1 MRHIYNG
8 ILAIQKKKILPFGT
22 WMDLEGIGLSEIVQ
36 GKTNTVLY
44 HLYMKSKEAKLIETD
59 SRMVIT
65 RAVGW
70 EK

>member
-8 ILAIQKKKILPFGT
+8 ILGLQKKKILPFGT
-22 WMDLEGIGLSEIVQ
+22 WMDLEGIGLSEI

-59 SRMVIT
+59 SRMLIT
-65 RAVGW
+65 KARGW